1 MRSRAVFMLALF
13 CAALAFDACAPSAK
27 AAAAP
32 AKSAAEADSLRTTFL
47 LSWKLGDGAGSLD
60 GALYT
65 KKGFARMEL
74 YGPMGVPVASILRAG
89 NRWSA
94 CVHAAKIFV
103 EGEGTLI
110 PDSLTAG
117 FGPLLLDGL
126 ENEILF
132 EAQPPGRVRHL
143 RPDGWVQV
151 NAQPSEIEPEWG
163 SWVSKLDC
171 PEEFEKKTVAP
182 TALPPQ
188 TPSSAPTAGD

>member
-1 MRSRAVFMLALF
+1 MSASRLPAIFALLF
-13 CAALAFDACAPSAK
+13 SGAALLLCSCASAPRP
-27 AAAAP
+27 AAAAR
-32 AKSAAEADSLRTTFL
+32 KSAAEADSLRTPFL
-47 LSWKLGDGAGSLD
+47 VSWKLADGAGSLD

-65 KKGFARMEL
+65 KRGFARMEL

-94 CVHAAKIFV
+94 CVHAARVFA
-103 EGEGTLI
+103 EGEGTI
-110 PDSLTAG
+110 VPASLTAG

-126 ENEILF
+126 ENEILA

-143 RPDGWVQV
+143 RPDGWVQI

-171 PEEFEKKTVAP
+171 PEEFERKTAAP
-182 TALPPQ
+182 AEQANGAARNSP
-188 TPSSAPTAGD
+188 